1 MIKLDDKN
9 YTRNLHY
16 HFKTDENHYE
26 RIDVED
32 KHIENGVDRSHKYY
46 KEITQCIEF
55 LHQLNSWYEDMK
67 GYDE

>member
-16 HFKTDENHYE
+16 HFKTDEN
-26 RIDVED
+26 
-32 KHIENGVDRSHKYY
+32 HIENGVDRSHKYY